1 MQSSS
6 IKVCIIPAAGRGSRW
21 APVSGYLPKEMLPLV
36 DRPVIDWVIQEAVSS
51 GCEEIVVVIN
61 SQKKIIKDYLLS
73 DKILNK
79 KAKIH
84 FVYQEHPNGI
94 APALLL
100 CEKYIKGLPF
110 GVALPDLPTL
120 SKKPVLSQLIGAFE
134 KGKQQ
139 SHIISFNS
147 FPTETLHHYTECL
160 LELRK
165 DKLFEIIHFCP
176 KLSEG
181 KSHHPGNRIR
191 MSGRYVF
198 DVQILEIIKR
208 TFIQSESQE
217 IKEFDALKEALSQGQ
232 KVLGLN
238 IEGHTY
244 DTGNPLSYVRAN
256 TAFFKKKL
264 AKIR

>member
-1 MQSSS
+1 MKAKS
-6 IKVCIIPAAGRGSRW
+6 IKVCIIPAAGKGSRW
-21 APVSGYLPKEMLPLV
+21 APMSGYLPKEMLPLV

-61 SQKKIIKDYLLS
+61 SQKKIIKDYLS
-73 DKILNK
+73 NDKILNK

-84 FVYQEHPNGI
+84 FVYQEQPNGI
-94 APALLL
+94 APALHL
-100 CEKYIKGLPF
+100 CEKFIKGLPF
-110 GVALPDLPTL
+110 SVALPDLPTL

-134 KGKQQ
+134 KDKQQ

-181 KSHHPGNRIR
+181 KSHHPSNRVR
-191 MSGRYVF
+191 MSGRYIF
-198 DVQILEIIKR
+198 NAQILEVIKKSLL
-208 TFIQSESQE
+208 QSDSQE
-217 IKEFDALKEALSQGQ
+217 IREFDALKEALSQRQ
-232 KVLGLN
+232 KVLGLS

-244 DTGNPLSYVRAN
+244 DTGNPLNYVRAN